1 MGINYAMVITR
12 DTNSLLSLKALLL
25 KQAGS
30 YCYEYL
36 RDFVSNVIVWWGG
49 KSYGKT
55 CFCILWGCFSLT
67 LGSESTFDVNFVTPD
82 GWKPWKLDLWIIIL
96 HWKWFLPPP
105 DALTCWTF
113 CTYHLMWQGPS
124 YLRWW
129 FGHVYRR
136 SRAGQPMWDESKGL

>member
-1 MGINYAMVITR
+1 MGMNDVMVITR
-12 DTNSLLSLKALLL
+12 EIRIHYLASKHYFWN
-25 KQAGS
+25 KQVLN
-30 YCYEYL
+30 CFEYL

-49 KSYGKT
+49 KFYGKT
-55 CFCILWGCFSLT
+55 CFCILWGSFSLN
-67 LGSESTFDVNFVTPD
+67 SWVWIYFWCKFYHPRW
-82 GWKPWKLDLWIIIL
+82 WKPWKLDLWIQ
-96 HWKWFLPPP
+96 WKWFLPP

-136 SRAGQPMWDESKGL
+136 SIAGQSMWDESKG